1 MSNILSSFYRWIGS
15 RKLSYIL
22 IGLFILQATFI
33 ALLTTYIVFDE
44 RFHFGIIE
52 IYTNHWWPV
61 VYNQPTSYDAYR
73 DFAGEGSKL
82 YHFLMSFPLRG
93 IELFTQDQIL
103 QLKLLRLTSVGFVA
117 AGLYWFY
124 KLFEMIKIKRAYSN
138 LAMFIFI
145 MIPVVPWVSGAVN
158 YDNFVFM
165 LTPMYFYM
173 MIKIIRS
180 SSIALSDL
188 LIFTTIG
195 LTASLAK
202 FTFIPI
208 FGLACVVVLYYLAT
222 KKTSLPKLA
231 VAKEQLL
238 NSKAKSIVTIAIL
251 AVLLVLFAQT
261 YAFNTIKYGTP
272 RPECQKTL
280 GVERCL
286 KNSVIKANESQKESK
301 DQRPASGLVNYTL
314 DWMEIILTTSSYSAA
329 QPVGVS
335 TVTTKQPIPG
345 VYIVQF
351 IVSIIILVLLIRG
364 ISSKNPEAVIIGA
377 IALLYILFILLTG
390 YTLYEKYHS
399 FRATQARYLLPQILL
414 SLTIGL
420 AQIETLFTTKVQ
432 KRIVV
437 IVSTVLIVAYSQG
450 GGVWTYILNS
460 EPNWYWD
467 RGFGERIETW
477 QERAAPFIKE

>member
-1 MSNILSSFYRWIGS
+1 MSNILNLLYQWIGS
-15 RKLSYIL
+15 HKLSYVL

-61 VYNQPTSYDAYR
+61 IYNQPTSYDTYR

-82 YHFLMSFPLRG
+82 YHFLMSFPMRG

-103 QLKLLRLTSVGFVA
+103 QLKFLRLTSVGFVA
-117 AGLYWFY
+117 VGLYWFY
-124 KLFEMIKIKRAYSN
+124 KLFDLIKIKRIYSN

-165 LTPMYFYM
+165 LTPMFFYV

-180 SSIALSDL
+180 GNIALSDL
-188 LIFTTIG
+188 LIFTSIG

-208 FGLACVVVLYYLAT
+208 FGLACVAILYYLVT
-222 KKTSLPKLA
+222 KKSSLPKL
-231 VAKEQLL
+231 VVVKEQLL
-238 NSKAKSIVTIAIL
+238 NSKARNITTITILSI
-251 AVLLVLFAQT
+251 LLVLFAQT
-261 YAFNTIKYGTP
+261 YVINIVKYGTP

-280 GVERCL
+280 GVKRCL
-286 KNSVIKANESQKESK
+286 NNSVIKANESQKKSK
-301 DQRPASGLVNYTL
+301 DQRPALSPVNYTL
-314 DWMEIILTTSSYSAA
+314 GWMEIILTTSSYSAA
-329 QPVGVS
+329 QPIGIPS
-335 TVTTKQPIPG
+335 VTTKQPIPG
-345 VYIVQF
+345 VYMVQF
-351 IVSIIILVLLIRG
+351 IILISTAILLIRSTSLRNSEVVIMAT
-364 ISSKNPEAVIIGA
+364 IS
-377 IALLYILFILLTG
+377 LLYILFLLFTG
-390 YTLYEKYHS
+390 YVLYEKYHS

-414 SLTIGL
+414 LLTIGL
-420 AQIETLFTTKVQ
+420 SQIEALFTQKV
-432 KRIVV
+432 REITIVAAAM
-437 IVSTVLIVAYSQG
+437 VLLVAYSQG
-450 GGVWTYILNS
+450 GGVWTYIINS

-467 RGFGERIETW
+467 REVGERIESL
-477 QERAAPFIKE
+477 QEKAAPFIKE